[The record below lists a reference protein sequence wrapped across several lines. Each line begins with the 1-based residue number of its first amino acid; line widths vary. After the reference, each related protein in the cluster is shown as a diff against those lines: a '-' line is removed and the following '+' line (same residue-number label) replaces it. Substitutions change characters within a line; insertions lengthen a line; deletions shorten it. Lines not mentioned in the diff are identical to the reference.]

1 MNQLY
6 NNVLIKNYGDAAKL
20 FATARNKEK
29 GKPVMFMSWARLYK
43 DGNDYTV
50 CYLSRVLFRITPDSM
65 LVWECTPD
73 ELRRCAATVVSA
85 LYRVV
90 PFDIIRVGMGRYRI
104 GHFMHIIPVAGTRRD
119 WIDRDLLK
127 QQPELFSGL
136 SFSMLTGECNNRQPD
151 LMTTVNPAA
160 RKQWLST
167 LRQYKRGLKVRQK
180 IGALDAFAAAAT
192 AQKQQRKYAKP
203 DWSQD
208 SWKDRLFE
216 CIRDQKYP
224 EDLLTGVAQSVR
236 VYYYQN
242 TVNPQD
248 ILTQFDTLCNQYSI
262 DLRRRF
268 GVFTGQGE

>member
-1 MNQLY
+1 MSKLY
-6 NNVLIKNYGDAAKL
+6 DNVLIKNYNDAAAL
-20 FATARNKEK
+20 FAKARNKEK
-29 GKPVMFMSWARLYK
+29 GKPLNSWARLFK
-43 DGNDYTV
+43 SGDDYTI
-50 CYLSRVLFRITPDSM
+50 CYLGKSLFRIRPDNM
-65 LVWECTPD
+65 LVVDCEPD

-85 LYRVV
+85 LYRVI
-90 PFDIIRVGMGRYRI
+90 PFDIIRVGMGRYRL
-104 GHFMHIIPVAGTRRD
+104 GHFMHIIPNTDTRKD

-127 QQPELFSGL
+127 KQPELFAGL
-136 SFSMLTGECNNRQPD
+136 TFSMLTGDCINRQPD
-151 LMTTVNPAA
+151 LLTTVNPAA
-160 RKQWLST
+160 RKLWLST

-192 AQKQQRKYAKP
+192 AQKQKNRYAKP

-208 SWKDRLFE
+208 VWKDKLFE

-224 EDLLTGVAQSVR
+224 EDVLTGVAQSVR

-242 TVNPQD
+242 TVRPQD

-268 GVFTGQGE
+268 GVFSNGE

>member
-1 MNQLY
+1 MSRLY
-6 NNVLIKNYGDAAKL
+6 NDVMIKTYEDAAKL

-29 GKPVMFMSWARLYK
+29 GKPIKSWARLFK

-50 CYLSRVLFRITPDSM
+50 CFLSRVLFRITPDNM
-65 LVWECTPD
+65 LVWECTPE
-73 ELRRCAATVVSA
+73 ELRRCAATVVSS

-90 PFDIIRVGMGRYRI
+90 PFDIIRVGMGRYRV
-104 GHFMHIIPVAGTRRD
+104 GHLINIMHSTPD
-119 WIDRDLLK
+119 WIDRSLLRE
-127 QQPELFSGL
+127 QPELFSGL

-151 LMTTVNPAA
+151 LLTTVNPAA
-160 RKQWLST
+160 RKLWLST

-242 TVNPQD
+242 EVKPYD
-248 ILTQFDTLCNQYSI
+248 ILTQFDSLCNQYSI

-268 GVFTGQGE
+268 GVFDGTQ

>member
-1 MNQLY
+1 MNKLY
-6 NNVLIKNYGDAAKL
+6 DNVVIKNYNDAAAL
-20 FATARNKEK
+20 FAKARNKEK
-29 GKPVMFMSWARLYK
+29 GKPLNSWARLFK
-43 DGNDYTV
+43 SGDDYTI
-50 CYLSRVLFRITPDSM
+50 CYLGKSLFRIRPDNM
-65 LVWECTPD
+65 LVVDCEPD

-85 LYRVV
+85 LYRVI

-104 GHFMHIIPVAGTRRD
+104 GHLMHIMHKD
-119 WIDRDLLK
+119 NNDYIDRSLLQ
-127 QQPELFSGL
+127 QQPELFVGL

-151 LMTTVNPAA
+151 LLTTVNPAA

-167 LRQYKRGLKVRQK
+167 LRQYKKGLKVRQR
-180 IGALDAFAAAAT
+180 IGALDAIAAAAT
-192 AQKQQRKYAKP
+192 AEKQKNRYAKP
-203 DWSQD
+203 DWAQD
-208 SWKDRLFE
+208 AWKDKLFE

-242 TVNPQD
+242 TVKSQD